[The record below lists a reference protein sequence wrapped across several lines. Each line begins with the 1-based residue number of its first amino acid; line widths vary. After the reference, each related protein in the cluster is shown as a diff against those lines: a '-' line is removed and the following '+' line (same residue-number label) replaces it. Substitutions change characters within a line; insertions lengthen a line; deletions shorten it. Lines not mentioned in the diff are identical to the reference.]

1 MDESCLFCRIIAGKV
16 PANFVYH
23 DDRVVAIR
31 DIDPQAPTHV
41 LVMPREHIALLT
53 DVRPDH
59 ASLISHLIF
68 TANEIAREEGVAE
81 SGFRL
86 AINVGEEGG
95 QFVPHIHFHL
105 LGGRRMKGSLG

>member
-1 MDESCLFCRIIAGKV
+1 MDESCLFCRIIAGQV

-23 DDRVVAIR
+23 DDHVVAIR

-41 LVMPREHIALLT
+41 LIMPREHIAYLT
-53 DVRPDH
+53 DIRSEHEFLVSR
-59 ASLISHLIF
+59 LIY
-68 TANEIAREEGVAE
+68 TANEVARREGVAE

-86 AINVGEEGG
+86 SINTGREGG
-95 QFVPHIHFHL
+95 QVVPHIHFHL